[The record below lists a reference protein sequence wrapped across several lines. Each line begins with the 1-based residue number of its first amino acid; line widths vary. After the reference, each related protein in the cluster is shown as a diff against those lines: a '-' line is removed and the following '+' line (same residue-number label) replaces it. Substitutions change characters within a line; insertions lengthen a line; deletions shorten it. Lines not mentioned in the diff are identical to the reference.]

1 MRITNQLQ
9 SFDPETQ
16 LATVGVVFAVLLEK
30 YHVGAAGNI
39 LEVSKNILSRTRGI
53 DSPELRGAVSY
64 INGEL

>member
-9 SFDPETQ
+9 NFDAETQ

-39 LEVSKNILSRTRGI
+39 LEVSKNILNRTKGSE
-53 DSPELRGAVSY
+53 SPELRGAVAY